1 LIDGEKTF
9 LIPVKAGQQEWNL
22 IEIEGVD
29 KLPAV
34 QWKLTSVQRM
44 SVKTTEGAFG
54 KAKASTLRFSK
65 DERKVFQHNQD
76 TRPDP

>member
-9 LIPVKAGQQEWNL
+9 LIPVKAGQPEWNI

-44 SVKTTEGAFG
+44 SVKKQKELLE
-54 KAKASTLRFSK
+54 KPRRVL
-65 DERKVFQHNQD
+65 EL
-76 TRPDP
+76 